1 MKKNN
6 FALPSFIIFLML
18 TGLAFAA
25 QTRNCDV
32 CGMIIPEKAKNHIIL
47 KNEDSNKKSLHVCS
61 FGCVRKGQKYDSK
74 YTRIEVAN
82 FNQPDQFLASD
93 KAFFLIKIKSE
104 KIKSDLGNFVMPPYF
119 GAFKTQKETEAAKE
133 KYGDGAVVEGIENA
147 MKES

>member
-1 MKKNN
+1 MKRTS
-6 FALPSFIIFLML
+6 FALLSFVIFLML

-32 CGMIIPEKAKNHIIL
+32 CGMIIPEKARNHVVL

-61 FGCVRKGQKYDSK
+61 FGCVQKGQKYDSK
-74 YTRIEVAN
+74 YKIIEVAN
-82 FNQPDQFLASD
+82 FNQPDQFLDAD
-93 KAFFLIKIKSE
+93 QAFFLIKSK
-104 KIKSDLGNFVMPPYF
+104 KIKPDLGNFVMPPYF
-119 GAFKTQKETEAAKE
+119 GAFKTQKEAEAAKE